1 MKTNLIAVASIVFAG
16 ALTMTSCSKDEKDKA
31 KGCTDNSIL
40 VTNYDPL
47 AEEDNGSC
55 VYRYDLKAGEVVVEG
70 NITSNTTWTAD
81 KVWILPSR
89 VAVESGAT
97 LTIEAGTVIK
107 GVEGTGA
114 NASALLIAQ
123 GAKLMANGT
132 ATSPIIFTSTSD
144 DVTSGSITGTTMS
157 ATSNALW
164 GGLIVLGKAP
174 ISVDGGSTAQI
185 EGIPA
190 SDING
195 LYGGSDA
202 ADNSGSITYV
212 SVRHGGANIGA
223 GNEINGITFGGVG
236 TGTTVH
242 HIEVVGNQDDGVEFF
257 GGSVNASD
265 VIVMNAGD
273 DAIDGDQAYSGTID
287 NFVVVCG
294 SATDHAFEI
303 DGAEG
308 TSVAEMTVSNGTV
321 VGSAE
326 AELGQLRDSSMIH
339 MEDILFVNF
348 NDTTGGRGDF
358 GFKDS
363 GSETNFAEG
372 RTTFSGLEVVE
383 NAAITWPLSK
393 ILKDGVDVHGSFVT
407 LGTESVGADLT
418 EFASTWSWAGSAAT
432 AALLP

>member
-1 MKTNLIAVASIVFAG
+1 MKKNLIAVASIVFAG
-16 ALTMTSCSKDEKDKA
+16 ALTMTSCNKDEDK
-31 KGCTDNSIL
+31 KQGCTDSSIL
-40 VTNYDPL
+40 VTNYDPT

-55 VYRYDLKAGEVVVEG
+55 VYRYDLKAGEVAVEG

-81 KVWILPSR
+81 KVYVLPSR
-89 VAVESGAT
+89 IAVESGAT

-114 NASALLIAQ
+114 NASALVIAQ

-132 ATSPIIFTSTSD
+132 ASSPIIFTSTD
-144 DVTSGSITGTTMS
+144 DAITSGTVIGSS
-157 ATSNALW
+157 LDATVNGKW

-174 ISVDGGSTAQI
+174 ISADAATAQI

-190 SDING
+190 SDVNG

-212 SVRHGGANIGA
+212 SVRHGGANIGE

-257 GGSVNASD
+257 GGTVNASD

-273 DAIDGDQAYSGTID
+273 DAIDGDQAYAGTID

-294 SATDHAFEI
+294 DETDHAFEI

-308 TSVAEMTVSNGTV
+308 SFAEEMTVQNGTV
-321 VGSAE
+321 IGSSA
-326 AELGQLRDSSMIH
+326 AELGQLRDSAMIH
-339 MEDILFVNF
+339 MNDIYFVAF

-372 RTTFSGLEVVE
+372 RTSFSGFEVAE
-383 NAAITWPLSK
+383 AAAITWPLNK
-393 ILKDGVDVHGSFVT
+393 ILKDGVDAHGSFVVKGSET
-407 LGTESVGADLT
+407 VGADMA
-418 EFASTWSWAGSAAT
+418 EFGSWSWAGVAAA
-432 AALLP
+432 AAL